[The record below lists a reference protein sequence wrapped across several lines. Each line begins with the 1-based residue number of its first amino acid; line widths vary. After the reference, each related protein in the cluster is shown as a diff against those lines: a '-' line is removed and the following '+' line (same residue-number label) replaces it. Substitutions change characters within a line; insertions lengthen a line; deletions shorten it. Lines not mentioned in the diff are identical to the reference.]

1 MKKAYEAPKIAVEN
15 FVLNQFIAGSC
26 IVGTRVKNMEQI
38 LDELELIDP
47 FTAAIIAAGQFA
59 GMLNCSLNADDD
71 NDTLCYHTQGSPLFT
86 S

>member
-15 FVLNQFIAGSC
+15 FVLN
-26 IVGTRVKNMEQI
+26 
-38 LDELELIDP
+38 P